1 MSEVYVLV
9 KQVPGRPN
17 GEVTLHGAT
26 DNEIIS
32 DTWSAAGPDN
42 ISFLVDTDYAP
53 GFDPFEREEDDE

>member
-26 DNEIIS
+26 EDEIVQE
-32 DTWSAAGPDN
+32 TWSAADENN
-42 ISFLVDTDYAP
+42 ISFYVSTDQAP
-53 GFDPFEREEDDE
+53 QFDKYDWEE